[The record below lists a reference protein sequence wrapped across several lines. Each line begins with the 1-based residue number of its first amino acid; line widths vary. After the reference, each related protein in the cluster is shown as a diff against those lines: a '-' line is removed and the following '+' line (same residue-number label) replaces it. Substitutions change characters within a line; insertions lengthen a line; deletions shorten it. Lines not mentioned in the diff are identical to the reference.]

1 MTCHGVLKPFKFY
14 SSSICCKNFLLSH
27 TGQNIFTESTKT
39 LQEFKIDDKLFK
51 VVHDNGAN
59 IVKAN
64 KLSLIDMHETDLL
77 NTEDDKL
84 ENESINN
91 DFNSYIDSIIDID
104 EEDEE
109 TAYSSIED
117 VVSNFLESFERE
129 KRVKSNRCFDHTL
142 QLVVNDSKAECTG
155 VAKTMKK
162 IFATASKSH
171 IVHLFVNFFT
181 EKGIYFITGYYL
193 VKFSSKNVVKVLK
206 SYHEKIFFLFCC

>member
-1 MTCHGVLKPFKFY
+1 MTCHGVLKPFKFF

-27 TGQNIFTESTKT
+27 TGENILTESTKT
-39 LQEFKIDDKLFK
+39 LQELKIDDKLFK

-64 KLSLIDMHETDLL
+64 KLSLINMHETDLQT
-77 NTEDDKL
+77 TEDDKL

-91 DFNSYIDSIIDID
+91 DFNSYVDSIIDID

-109 TAYSSIED
+109 TDSNNNSIEY
-117 VVSNFLESFERE
+117 VVSDFLENFERE
-129 KRVKSNRCFDHTL
+129 KSVKSNRCFDHTL

-181 EKGIYFITGYYL
+181 EKGNNF
-193 VKFSSKNVVKVLK
+193 
-206 SYHEKIFFLFCC
+206 